1 MHDTSVVVTALRQYI
16 VREWQRLYAGLDA
29 EKYAGLAAKAKTKVL
44 LFRRLVKAWAAA
56 NPAVATVAETID
68 PRTPTQRFVDDVV
81 WQRRHPRVGSM
92 APGPGDVDENKLPQK
107 FAEAALPQFSG
118 SVSQQCNGYDCGPY
132 MILFMRKFLL
142 AMSTQPSYAEIFAA
156 LNGESLPEGSSLPQG
171 FLRKNWVTA
180 EEAALQRPRITLLI
194 LEHLR
199 DALLQTRATTEKGMT
214 YEDQLESIR
223 AVIEEVREQAKDP
236 TRVVST
242 AAGNMNVR
250 CEKGLK
256 RGLQGAGSRHGVTKR
271 TKEVTAVEK
280 DELDVEAGHIAKGK
294 SIIDYSSRC

>member
-1 MHDTSVVVTALRQYI
+1 
-16 VREWQRLYAGLDA
+16 
-29 EKYAGLAAKAKTKVL
+29 
-44 LFRRLVKAWAAA
+44 
-56 NPAVATVAETID
+56 
-68 PRTPTQRFVDDVV
+68 
-81 WQRRHPRVGSM
+81 M

-142 AMSTQPSYAEIFAA
+142 AMSAQPSYAEIFAA

-199 DALLQTRATTEKGMT
+199 DALLQTRATTEEGMT
-214 YEDQLESIR
+214 YEDHGSWPDRDFVYFTGRWCHGWGHDAPGCFCPPPPASFGLFNGG
-223 AVIEEVREQAKDP
+223 P
-236 TRVVST
+236 ST
-242 AAGNMNVR
+242 SSS
-250 CEKGLK
+250 LW
-256 RGLQGAGSRHGVTKR
+256 SS
-271 TKEVTAVEK
+271 
-280 DELDVEAGHIAKGK
+280 
-294 SIIDYSSRC
+294 SIII